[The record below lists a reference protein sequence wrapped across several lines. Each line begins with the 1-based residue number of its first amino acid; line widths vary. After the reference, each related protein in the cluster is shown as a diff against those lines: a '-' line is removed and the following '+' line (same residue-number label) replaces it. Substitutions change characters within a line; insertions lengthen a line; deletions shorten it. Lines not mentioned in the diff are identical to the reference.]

1 LLIFVSC
8 WVQTIVYGNVS
19 CPRCGTACKVAS
31 EHLGGPVQCPKCG
44 QAFGVR
50 PVTGVPSRTQFGPP
64 RLDIGSATS
73 TGRVRDRNE
82 DSFLVQHL
90 TWSNRDDRHD
100 VALLVVADG
109 MGGHAG
115 GDQASG
121 LVVRTL
127 GNAMAPLLSAALAG
141 QYEDFPDASVKD
153 ALGYALREAN
163 RLVWQKGQNDPAC
176 KGMGATAAVV
186 VVWDGQLRIG
196 HVGDCRV
203 YLHHGSQL
211 LQITRDQTLVAKMVA
226 QGVLTPLQAQ
236 DHPARNEVTNALGKH
251 CDLDLTLYQGRI
263 AAGDWLMICCDGLQA
278 HVGDAVLQDEI
289 AHATASAT
297 HLARRLVGL
306 ADQGGGSDN
315 CTVVAVHAV

>member
-1 LLIFVSC
+1 
-8 WVQTIVYGNVS
+8 
-19 CPRCGTACKVAS
+19 VAS
-31 EHLGGPVQCPKCG
+31 EHLGGPVQCPRCG

-50 PVTGVPSRTQFGPP
+50 PVTGVPSRTQIGPP

-73 TGRVRDRNE
+73 TGRVRPRNE

-90 TWSNRDDRHD
+90 TWSNLDERHD

-109 MGGHAG
+109 MGGHAA

-127 GNAMAPLLSAALAG
+127 GNAMDPLLSAALAG
-141 QYEDFPDASVKD
+141 QYPEFPDASVKD
-153 ALGYALREAN
+153 SLGYALREAN
-163 RLVWQKGQNDPAC
+163 RLVWQKSQNDPAC

-203 YLHHGSQL
+203 YLHHAGQL
-211 LQITRDQTLVAKMVA
+211 GQVTRDQTLVARMVA
-226 QGVLTPLQAQ
+226 QGVLTPQQAQ
-236 DHPARNEVTNALGKH
+236 NHPARNEVTNALGKQR
-251 CDLDLTLYQGRI
+251 DLDLTLYQGRI
-263 AAGDWLMICCDGLQA
+263 VAGDWLVVCCDGLQA
-278 HVGDAVLQDEI
+278 HVEDRVLQEEI
-289 AHATASAT
+289 VTATASAT